1 VCVCVESTVSFSC
14 PKRAC
19 FPMKLENSHPVI
31 IIHIEKQQQLPPP
44 QATSVDKKLDVLKY
58 LNSCMSVVV
67 LLALRLG
74 CL

>member
-1 VCVCVESTVSFSC
+1 
-14 PKRAC
+14 
-19 FPMKLENSHPVI
+19 MKLENSHPVI

-67 LLALRLG
+67 LLALRLA

>member
-1 VCVCVESTVSFSC
+1 MCVEGTVSFSC

-67 LLALRLG
+67 LLALRLA